1 MGWRHKREAGRR
13 SRALS
18 QRRRGSLRANP
29 ASAALC
35 AAGPAATFAVSSSS
49 MRKFIFIVAGLFS
62 ALQPIHAGQQI
73 SDGKNSAAVAESPF
87 VKGGN
92 ELELSAGAFGSLET
106 SGDPTRPNTGFALG
120 SLRFGRMLTSP
131 SGSGCLR
138 GNWEI
143 LAGVFGGGIFEGP
156 GNALGGADVLLRYN
170 FVQPGAR
177 VVPFF
182 QIGGGGVFSDAAHDD
197 QIQHL
202 IGSDW
207 SFVLEGEAGARFLLS
222 SHWAITVGA
231 QFYHISNA
239 DIAVRNRG
247 LNALGGVLGV
257 DYFF

>member
-1 MGWRHKREAGRR
+1 MFKF
-13 SRALS
+13 
-18 QRRRGSLRANP
+18 
-29 ASAALC
+29 
-35 AAGPAATFAVSSSS
+35 TF
-49 MRKFIFIVAGLFS
+49 IIAGLLF
-62 ALQPIHAGQQI
+62 AFQPIQAGQQI
-73 SDGKNSAAVAESPF
+73 SDGKTSSVTDEGPF

-92 ELELSAGAFGSLET
+92 ELELSAGAFGSLDT
-106 SGDPTRPNTGFALG
+106 SSDPTRPNTGFALAN
-120 SLRFGRMLTSP
+120 LRFGRMLSTP

-156 GNALGGADVLLRYN
+156 GNALGGADLLLRYN

-177 VVPFF
+177 LVPFV
-182 QIGGGGVFSDAAHDD
+182 QLGGGGVYSDAAHDD

-207 SFVLEGEAGARFLLS
+207 SFVLEGEAGAHFLLN
-222 SHWAITVGA
+222 SHWAITAGA

-239 DIAVRNRG
+239 NIAARNRG

-257 DYFF
+257 EYFF